1 MDFPCTPAREIA
13 GSRFDLRKIMKSESQ
28 VNPKHVIGIDILRF
42 MAAII
47 VMWYHYGFWLGLDP
61 NKVTRNVSQGFSGFP
76 EIYDY
81 SHFGWIGVQVFF
93 VISGFVIAFSA
104 QRASYFEFF
113 VSRVIR
119 LAPCVWICASITLFF
134 LFSVDGGFQLILRY
148 LRAIFF
154 IPFGPMIDASY
165 WTLGMEMGFYSMI
178 FMLLFFDKFSW
189 IRNFAV
195 VIGCISAAFWFA
207 TYLSAFWNIEQLSAI
222 LKKMG
227 GKRMFALVLVHHG
240 IFFSIGIL
248 LWNQIKHGG
257 YKNAKWFAILAAAGC
272 LQIVAT
278 SRSLNADSEKDYTA
292 YLTCGI
298 WLFSIVFIYLSV
310 RLNHHFH
317 TLPQSV
323 LRATRTAG
331 LMTFP
336 IYLLHQMAGSIAMG
350 WLIRFGMGRW
360 TALAIT
366 MVAVIVVSWLVA
378 MKLEPPLQRVTK
390 ESLYRMRNAYRRLF
404 NIA

>member
-1 MDFPCTPAREIA
+1 
-13 GSRFDLRKIMKSESQ
+13 MKRESQ
-28 VNPKHVIGIDILRF
+28 VNPKHIIGIDILRF

-61 NKVTRNVSQGFSGFP
+61 NKVTKSVSQGLTGFP

-119 LAPCVWICASITLFF
+119 LGPCVWICASITLFF
-134 LFSVDGGFQLILRY
+134 LFTVDGGFQLIQRY

-154 IPFGPMIDASY
+154 IPFGAMIDPSY
-165 WTLGMEMGFYSMI
+165 WTLGMEMGFYFMI
-178 FMLLFFDKFSW
+178 FILLFFNKFSW

-195 VIGCISAAFWFA
+195 IVGCVSATFWFA
-207 TYLSAFWNIEQLSAI
+207 SYMSAVWNVTYLSGI
-222 LKKMG
+222 LTKIG
-227 GKRMFALVLVHHG
+227 GKRMFALLLVHHG
-240 IFFSIGIL
+240 IFFSTGVL
-248 LWNQIKHGG
+248 LWNQLKHGG
-257 YKNAKWFAILAAAGC
+257 YENAKWFAIFGAAGC

-278 SRSLNADSEKDYTA
+278 SRSLNVDSVMDYTA
-292 YLTCGI
+292 YLTCTI
-298 WLFSIVFIYLSV
+298 WIFSVVFIYYSA

-317 TLPQSV
+317 TLPQSI
-323 LRATRTAG
+323 LRAARTAG

-350 WLIRFGMGRW
+350 WMVRFGMGRW
-360 TALAIT
+360 AALMIT
-366 MVAVIVVSWLVA
+366 MIIVVCVSWLVA
-378 MKLEPPLQRVTK
+378 TKLEPPVQRFTK
-390 ESLYRMRNAYRRLF
+390 DSLYRMRSSYRRLF
-404 NIA
+404 NIV

>member
-1 MDFPCTPAREIA
+1 
-13 GSRFDLRKIMKSESQ
+13 MKSESQ

-61 NKVTRNVSQGFSGFP
+61 NKVTRNVSQGLAGFP

-119 LAPCVWICASITLFF
+119 LGPCVWICASITLI
-134 LFSVDGGFQLILRY
+134 LLLTVDSGFQLAQRY
-148 LRAIFF
+148 LRAMFF
-154 IPFGPMIDASY
+154 VPFGDMIDPSY
-165 WTLGMEMGFYSMI
+165 WTLGIEIGFYSMI
-178 FMLLFFDKFSW
+178 FLLLFFDKFSLVK
-189 IRNFAV
+189 NFSIL
-195 VIGCISAAFWFA
+195 IGCISACFWFA
-207 TYLSAFWNIEQLSAI
+207 TYLSTFFDIGLLSAI

-227 GKRMFALVLVHHG
+227 GKRMFALILVHHG

-248 LWNQIKHGG
+248 LWNQLKYGG
-257 YKNAKWFAILAAAGC
+257 FKNAKWFAIFAVAGC
-272 LQIVAT
+272 LQIIAT
-278 SRSLNADSEKDYTA
+278 SRSLNVDSGTNYTA

-298 WLFSIVFIYLSV
+298 WLASLIFIFFSV
-310 RLNHHFH
+310 RLNYRFH
-317 TLPQSV
+317 TLPQPLLS
-323 LRATRTAG
+323 TIRTAG

-336 IYLLHQMAGSIAMG
+336 IYLLHQVGGSIVMG
-350 WLIRFGMGRW
+350 WIVRFGMDRW
-360 TALAIT
+360 IALGIT
-366 MVAVIVVSWLVA
+366 MIIVIAVSWLVA
-378 MKLEPPLQRVTK
+378 IKLEPMLQRFTK
-390 ESLYRMRNAYRRLF
+390 ELLYRMRSGYRQLF
-404 NIA
+404 NIIE